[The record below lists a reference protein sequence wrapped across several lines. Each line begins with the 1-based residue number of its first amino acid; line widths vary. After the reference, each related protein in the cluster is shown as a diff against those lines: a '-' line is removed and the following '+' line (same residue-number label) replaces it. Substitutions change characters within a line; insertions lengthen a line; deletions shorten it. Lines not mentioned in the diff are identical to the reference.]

1 MSEKKVVSRK
11 VAIALGIICMVL
23 AAYLVGTIVNYTSI
37 VSGMNYRI
45 SLLESQIVDLQN
57 QILDLRNR
65 ISLLIEQ
72 LPLWYDDLVLWLPL
86 DGDFK
91 DYSLKSHRVTPY
103 GNPIFVEGIKGKAV
117 YLDGKDDYISVEDSP
132 EFSIVNNPN
141 GLTISFWM
149 SPATLQYPT
158 ANQYGYIR
166 FFGKGMPNEYEW
178 NFVIYNAENPVNR
191 PNDICFYIHN
201 RTGGHGI
208 GAYFREPITVNN
220 WIFITGVIQNGI
232 LRIYKNG
239 VLKDTSYNY
248 TEPNPIGRIIP
259 EDGNAPL
266 NIGTR
271 DLGEFFMG
279 RIDDVRIYSR
289 ALSDDEILAL
299 YRSYFADGTHLFQI
313 YVGYNGK
320 IASFQRNDTNLFY
333 LNLTEALNEKRTIVA
348 INVRGVRRSGAG
360 ILYTYPN
367 EGGYPLAIGHSSF
380 SSWIILK
387 YNTNRLPLR
396 QSEANDSWEIY
407 CYGYVVEAKLP

>member
-1 MSEKKVVSRK
+1 MSEKKVVSRR
-11 VAIALGIICMVL
+11 VAITLGIICIIL
-23 AAYLVGTIVNYTSI
+23 TACLVGTIAYYTSI
-37 VSGMNYRI
+37 INGMNYRI
-45 SLLESQIVDLQN
+45 SQP
-57 QILDLRNR
+57 
-65 ISLLIEQ
+65 
-72 LPLWYDDLVLWLPL
+72 PLWYNDLVLWLPL

-103 GNPIFVEGIKGKAV
+103 GNPIFVQGIKGKAV

-166 FFGKGMPNEYEW
+166 FLGKGMPNEYEW

-201 RTGGHGI
+201 RTGGRGI
-208 GAYFREPITVNN
+208 GAYFREPITVNE
-220 WIFITGVIQNGI
+220 WIFITGVIQNGV
-232 LRIYKNG
+232 LKIYKNG
-239 VLKDTSYNY
+239 ILKNTSRNY
-248 TEPNPIGRIIP
+248 TGIIFP

-348 INVRGVRRSGAG
+348 INVRGVRRSGTG

-367 EGGYPLAIGHSSF
+367 EGDYPLAIGHSSF
-380 SSWIILK
+380 SSWIIIK
-387 YNTNRLPLR
+387 YGTNRLPLR
-396 QSEANDSWEIY
+396 QSVANDSWEIY